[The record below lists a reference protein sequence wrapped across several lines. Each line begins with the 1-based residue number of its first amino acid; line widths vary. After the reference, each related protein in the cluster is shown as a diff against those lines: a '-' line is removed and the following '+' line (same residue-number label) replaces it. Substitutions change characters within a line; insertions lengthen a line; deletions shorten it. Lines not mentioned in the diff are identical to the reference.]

1 MVATRRSSQVQAI
14 AANWPILCIIRTCRI
29 SERKIRKPTTPA
41 LAVVRECRVCLF
53 MATTTASYAAVVSM
67 ISVKVRCAKR
77 SEENGDESDI
87 AGSISGRF

>member
-1 MVATRRSSQVQAI
+1 
-14 AANWPILCIIRTCRI
+14 
-29 SERKIRKPTTPA
+29 
-41 LAVVRECRVCLF
+41 